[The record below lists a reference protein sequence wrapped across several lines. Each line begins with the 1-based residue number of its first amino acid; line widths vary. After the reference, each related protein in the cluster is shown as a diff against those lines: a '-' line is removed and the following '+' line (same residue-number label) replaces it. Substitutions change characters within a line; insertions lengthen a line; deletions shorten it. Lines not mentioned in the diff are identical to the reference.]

1 MFLPLLR
8 SFALLCF
15 FSEGTDMKIGLMMG
29 ATGTQTLDDV
39 VGMAQSAEAAGID
52 SIWMANI
59 FSYDAIS
66 TLGIIGRE
74 TQTIELGTAVTPT
87 YPRHPTAMAQQELT
101 TAAAS
106 NNRFTLGIGLSHQM
120 VIENMLGFSYDKPAR
135 HMREYL
141 SVLMPLVRGET
152 CNFQGEQYRV
162 AGIAMDVPGATDMPV
177 VVAALGPVMLK
188 IAGELADGTNTWMV
202 GPKTMEEHIIARIGK
217 AARDAGKP
225 DPRIVGGFPVILT
238 NKPDEAREKIA
249 EQLTIYGQLPSYRA
263 MLDREGV
270 AGPADIAIAG
280 DENALRGEIKR
291 LEDMGV
297 TDFNAA
303 ITPVEEGAYERTLE
317 FLTSMKS

>member
-1 MFLPLLR
+1 
-8 SFALLCF
+8 
-15 FSEGTDMKIGLMMG
+15 
-29 ATGTQTLDDV
+29 
-39 VGMAQSAEAAGID
+39 
-52 SIWMANI
+52 
-59 FSYDAIS
+59 
-66 TLGIIGRE
+66 
-74 TQTIELGTAVTPT
+74 
-87 YPRHPTAMAQQELT
+87 
-101 TAAAS
+101 
-106 NNRFTLGIGLSHQM
+106 M

-177 VVAALGPVMLK
+177 VVAALGPAMLK

-202 GPKTMEEHIIARIGK
+202 GPKTMEEHIIARISA
-217 AARDAGKP
+217 AARDAGRP

-317 FLTSMKS
+317 FLTSMKG

>member
-1 MFLPLLR
+1 
-8 SFALLCF
+8 
-15 FSEGTDMKIGLMMG
+15 MKIGLMMG
-29 ATGTQTLDDV
+29 TTGTETLDDV
-39 VGMAQSAEAAGID
+39 IGMVQRAEAAGID

-66 TLGIIGRE
+66 TLAIVGRE
-74 TQTIELGTAVTPT
+74 TKTIELGTAVTPT
-87 YPRHPTAMAQQELT
+87 YPRHPAAIAQQALT
-101 TAAAS
+101 TAAAT
-106 NNRFTLGIGLSHQM
+106 NCRFTLGIGLSHKL
-120 VIENMLGFSYDKPAR
+120 VIEDMLGLSYDKPAR

-162 AGIAMDVPGATDMPV
+162 ANIAIVVPGATEMPV
-177 VVAALGPVMLK
+177 VVAALGPAMLK

-202 GPKTMEEHIIARIGK
+202 GPKTMENHIIARIGA
-217 AARDAGKP
+217 AARDAGRP
-225 DPRIVGGFPVILT
+225 DPRIVAGFPVILT

-263 MLDREGV
+263 MLDLEGV

-291 LEDMGV
+291 LEDIGV

-317 FLTSMKS
+317 FLTSMKG

>member
-1 MFLPLLR
+1 
-8 SFALLCF
+8 
-15 FSEGTDMKIGLMMG
+15 MKIGLMMG
-29 ATGTQTLDDV
+29 ATGTTTLDDIV
-39 VGMAQSAEAAGID
+39 AMAKNAEAAGLD

-59 FSYDAIS
+59 FSFDAIS
-66 TLGIIGRE
+66 TLAIVGRE
-74 TQTIELGTAVTPT
+74 TSRIGLGTAVTPT
-87 YPRHPTAMAQQELT
+87 YPRHPTAIAQQALT

-106 NNRFTLGIGLSHQM
+106 DSRFTLGIGLSHKI
-120 VIENMLGFSYDKPAR
+120 VIENMLGFSYDRPAR

-162 AGIAMDVPGATDMPV
+162 AGVRIDVPGEITMPV
-177 VVAALGPVMLK
+177 VVAALGPAMLK

-202 GPKTMEEHIIARIGK
+202 GPKTMAEHIIPRIS
-217 AARDAGKP
+217 AAADEAGRP
-225 DPRIVGGFPVILT
+225 APRIVGGYPVILT

-249 EQLTIYGQLPSYRA
+249 QELTIYGQLPSYRA

-280 DENALRGEIKR
+280 DENLVRGELKR

-303 ITPVEEGAYERTLE
+303 VMPVEEGAQERTVA
-317 FLTSMKS
+317 FLSSLKG